1 MLAVSLRV
9 VPASLAVGGVVVLA
23 LSAWGARYDELPPVE
38 MRVFRAVNRLP
49 DWIYEPLWLPMQ
61 FGNLV
66 VGAAAGLVVAL
77 LLGDWP
83 VAIAVLI
90 ATGLKLVVERVIRSR
105 MTAFADARQR
115 PGTSEPGAILRGD
128 VPVRGASFPSGHVI
142 LAAAIAAVLSS
153 ALGPGWVW
161 LPWLLTFL
169 VMLGRVYVGA
179 HNPLDVTAGL
189 GAGMLIGGV
198 LEVLLR

>member
-1 MLAVSLRV
+1 MLAVSLRP
-9 VPASLAVGGVVVLA
+9 VPASLAVAGVVVLA
-23 LSAWGARYDELPPVE
+23 LSAWGARYEELHPVE
-38 MRVFRAVNRLP
+38 IRVFRAVNRLP
-49 DWIYEPLWLPMQ
+49 EWIYEPLWLPMQ

-66 VGAAAGLVVAL
+66 VGSAAGLVVAL
-77 LLGDWP
+77 LLGDWA

-105 MTAFADARQR
+105 MTAFADVRQR